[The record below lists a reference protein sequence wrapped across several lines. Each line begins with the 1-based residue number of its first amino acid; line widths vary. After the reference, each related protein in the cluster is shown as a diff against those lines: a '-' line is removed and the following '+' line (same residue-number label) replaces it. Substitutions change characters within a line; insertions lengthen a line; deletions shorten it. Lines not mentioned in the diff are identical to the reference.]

1 MIYCLNPACP
11 HPENPDS
18 NQLCHGCGLEL
29 SSPTVFRDR
38 YRVVKLLGQSSLSR
52 TYQAVDLNWMNR
64 LCVIKRYTPKA
75 QGAMLKQSKKF
86 FDREAQKFCELEHPQ
101 IPTLYTYFDEDKSC
115 YVVEEFVQGQN
126 LLAILNKQGLFR
138 EKLIFT
144 ILLDLLPVLGYIH
157 KQGFLHMDIKPEN
170 IILSPVTEQTGK
182 KNVLK
187 LIDFG
192 WAKQTFANAQTG
204 TGAAIY
210 TPGYAA
216 MEHVMGKACEAS
228 DLYCLGATC
237 ARLLTGCLPVPNQS
251 RNSQNDIYDFN
262 NARWLWRER
271 LQEMETPISPGLAK
285 VLDKLLQP
293 FAQNR
298 FQSAGE
304 ILNLLNNRQSP
315 SKQTSSVKTVV
326 MAEAPV
332 GLPKKERTF
341 DTFQF
346 EVIAVNDRGEGV
358 SFEFGE
364 AKYFSQDLGE
374 RVKLEMVSIPAG
386 EFLFGSPATE
396 LERPLSDIPQQ
407 SLKVPTFFMSKY
419 PITQAQWQAV
429 MKANPSR
436 FQGSDRPVEQI
447 SWYEAIEFCQQLSAK
462 TGRDFRLPTEVEWE
476 YAARAGTD
484 TPFHFGETITT
495 ELANYDGNCSY
506 GKAPKGSYRQR
517 TINVGSFP
525 PNAFGLYDMHGN
537 VREWCADVWQ
547 ERYKGSDT
555 TYKGKNDNRFRTLRG
570 GSWVDHPLYC
580 RSASRYGISPDLKSF
595 IIGFRVVCY

>member
-29 SSPTVFRDR
+29 SSSPVFRDR

-64 LCVIKRYTPKA
+64 SCVIKRFTPKA

-86 FDREAQKFCELEHPQ
+86 FEREAQKFCELEHPQ
-101 IPTLYTYFDEDKSC
+101 IPSLYTYFDEDKSC
-115 YVVEEFVQGQN
+115 YVVEEFIQGQN
-126 LLAILNKQGLFR
+126 LLTIFKKQGLFR

-144 ILLDLLPVLGYIH
+144 LLLDLLPVLDYIH
-157 KQGFLHMDIKPEN
+157 QQGFLHMDIKPEN
-170 IILSPVTEQTGK
+170 IVLSPTSEQETGK
-182 KNVLK
+182 KSVLK

-216 MEHVMGKACEAS
+216 MEHVMGKACKAS

-237 ARLLTGCLPVPNQS
+237 VRLLTGCLPTSGQS
-251 RNSQNDIYDFN
+251 TNTHNDIYDIN
-262 NARWLWRER
+262 NASWLWRDR
-271 LQEMETPISPGLAK
+271 LQEMGISLSPALGK
-285 VLDKLLQP
+285 ILDKLLQP

-304 ILNLLNNRQSP
+304 ILNILNRQSH
-315 SKQTSSVKTVV
+315 SKQTNSVKTVV
-326 MAEAPV
+326 IAEPTL
-332 GLPKKERTF
+332 GLTKNNNIV

-346 EVIAVNDRGEGV
+346 EVITVNDRGEGV
-358 SFEFGE
+358 RFEFGE
-364 AKYFSQDLGE
+364 AKYFSQDLGD
-374 RVKLEMVSIPAG
+374 RVKLEMVSLPEG
-386 EFLFGSPATE
+386 EFLLGSPASE
-396 LERPLSDIPQQ
+396 VERLISDIPQQ

-429 MKANPSR
+429 MQSNPSR

-447 SWYEAIEFCQQLSAK
+447 SWYEAMEFCQKLSAK
-462 TGRDFRLPTEVEWE
+462 TGRQFRMPSEVEWE

-484 TPFHFGETITT
+484 TPFYFGETITT
-495 ELANYDGNCSY
+495 DLANYDGNCRY
-506 GKAPKGSYRQR
+506 GNAPKGTYRQR
-517 TINVGSFP
+517 TISVGSFP

-547 ERYKGSDT
+547 EQYNGSDT
-555 TYKGKNDNRFRTLRG
+555 LFRGKNDDRFRTLRG

-580 RSASRYGISPDLKSF
+580 RSASRYGINPDLKSF
-595 IIGFRVVCY
+595 IIGFRVVC